1 MGMDDAAMPTYTK
14 LPRFQKDFDQLSA
27 DDQERFRQ
35 AVEKFID
42 DLKRGRGFRPG
53 LRVRGVQ
60 GAPGIYEVTWA
71 PDGRA
76 TFHYGE
82 PIQEGEAHVVWRR
95 VGSHAILA
103 NP

>member
-1 MGMDDAAMPTYTK
+1 MPTYTK

-35 AVEKFID
+35 AVEKFVE
-42 DLKRGRGFRPG
+42 DLKRGQGFRPG

-60 GAPGIYEVTWA
+60 GTQGIYEMTWA

-82 PIQEGEAHVVWRR
+82 QIQEGEAHVMWRR

>member
-1 MGMDDAAMPTYTK
+1 MPTYTK

-27 DDQERFRQ
+27 DEQERFRE
-35 AVEKFID
+35 AVKKVIE
-42 DLKRGRGFRPG
+42 DLKRGRGFRPS
-53 LRVRGVQ
+53 LRIKGVQ
-60 GAPGIYEVTWA
+60 GAWGIFEMTWA

-82 PIQEGEAHVVWRR
+82 PMQEGEAHVVWRR
-95 VGSHAILA
+95 VGTHVIPS

>member
-1 MGMDDAAMPTYTK
+1 MPTYTK

-35 AVEKFID
+35 AVEKFIE
-42 DLKRGRGFRPG
+42 DLKCGRGFRPG

-82 PIQEGEAHVVWRR
+82 PIQECEAHVVWRR
-95 VGSHAILA
+95 VGSHAILV